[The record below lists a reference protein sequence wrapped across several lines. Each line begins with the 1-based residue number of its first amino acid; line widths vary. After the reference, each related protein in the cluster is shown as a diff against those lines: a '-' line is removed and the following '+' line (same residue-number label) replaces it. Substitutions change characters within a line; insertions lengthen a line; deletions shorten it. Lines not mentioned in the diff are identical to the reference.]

1 MFTGDH
7 AVANSYLSVV
17 LHLRRQRSKNYQD
30 VSQYKKARNKTSPS
44 NSHNSLDALDKT
56 RTPAGKS
63 LPYSTIIN
71 LPCRCHYNILEGSG
85 FRIECPVNLVLRFIV
100 QAVRC

>member
-30 VSQYKKARNKTSPS
+30 VSQYKKGNYSDV
-44 NSHNSLDALDKT
+44 HN
-56 RTPAGKS
+56 
-63 LPYSTIIN
+63 N
-71 LPCRCHYNILEGSG
+71 W
-85 FRIECPVNLVLRFIV
+85 V
-100 QAVRC
+100 